1 MAFSID
7 GLGEV
12 LVEQAEIQAH
22 VARLAAEISTDYA
35 DKRLHLIGV
44 LKGAAVFLSD
54 LMRALTIPVTVD
66 FISIGPYGQATA
78 SGVVRIRKDLDESIE
93 GKDVLVVE
101 GVCASGLTLSY
112 LLRNFQTRNPA
123 SLKVCT
129 FLTKRRARP
138 ADVRLDYVGREIADV
153 FAVGYGLDWE
163 ERYRNLPYIAR
174 LGWDPAVGR
183 SGRLT

>member
-1 MAFSID
+1 MPLSSD

-12 LVEQAEIQAH
+12 LVDEAAVQAE
-22 VARLAAEISTDYA
+22 VTRLATEISADYA

-44 LKGAAVFLSD
+44 LKGSAVFLSD
-54 LMRALTIPVTVD
+54 LMRALSIPVTVD

-78 SGVVRIRKDLDESIE
+78 SGVVRIRKDLDDPIE

-123 SLKVCT
+123 SLKVCA

-138 ADVRLDYVGREIADV
+138 AEVRLDYVGRQIPDV
-153 FAVGYGLDWE
+153 FVVGYGLDWE
-163 ERYRNLPYIAR
+163 ERYRNLPYVAQ
-174 LGWDPAVGR
+174 LA
-183 SGRLT
+183 

>member
-1 MAFSID
+1 MPLSID

-12 LVEQAEIQAH
+12 LVDEAAVHAE
-22 VARLAAEISTDYA
+22 VTRLASEISTDYA

-44 LKGAAVFLSD
+44 LKGSAVFLSD

-78 SGVVRIRKDLDESIE
+78 SGVVRIRKDLDDPIE
-93 GKDVLVVE
+93 GRDVLVVE

-123 SLKVCT
+123 SLRVCA
-129 FLTKRRARP
+129 FVTKQRERP
-138 ADVRLDYVGREIADV
+138 TEVRLDYVGRQIPDV
-153 FAVGYGLDWE
+153 FVVGYGLDWE
-163 ERYRNLPYIAR
+163 ERYRNLPYIAQ
-174 LGWDPAVGR
+174 LA
-183 SGRLT
+183 